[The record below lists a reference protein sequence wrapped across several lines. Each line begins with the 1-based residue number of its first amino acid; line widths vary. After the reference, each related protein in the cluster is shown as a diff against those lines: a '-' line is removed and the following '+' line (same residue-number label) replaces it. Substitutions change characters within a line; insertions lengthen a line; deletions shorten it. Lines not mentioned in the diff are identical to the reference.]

1 MIVTAF
7 ALISRPENILVTM
20 KASDEEYREARTFLR
35 AKLAEPEPEV
45 DQWLDE
51 IVDEWI
57 ASRRAKRSRRA
68 HG

>member
-1 MIVTAF
+1 
-7 ALISRPENILVTM
+7 M

>member
-1 MIVTAF
+1 
-7 ALISRPENILVTM
+7 M

-35 AKLAEPEPEV
+35 AKLSEPEPEV
-45 DQWLDE
+45 EQWLDE
-51 IVDEWI
+51 IVDKWI